1 MEKVVDAR
9 GKDRGCSGDLD
20 SLWNWEGWGERR
32 LLKVGG
38 DVLPAPNSVF
48 TVTGPGTTT
57 NEYCICALTAHLI
70 NQRN

>member
-9 GKDRGCSGDLD
+9 GRTGRSGDLD
-20 SLWNWEGWGERR
+20 SLWNWEEGRGDF
-32 LLKVGG
+32 LKVGG
-38 DVLPAPNSVF
+38 DVLSALNSML
-48 TVTGPGTTT
+48 TVAGPGTTT